1 MDFKLIE
8 FVINNI
14 ILRDEINSY
23 YLIKIIEFYK
33 IYNKKVN
40 IDISNINFN
49 IEHIEKLKKIYLNFD
64 NNQIH
69 NIYHQGFNEII
80 DVNNFTN
87 LKKLDLEFNRNI
99 KDCHI
104 KNLYSLEKLSLPK
117 NKLLTN
123 KGIINLNELKY
134 IDLSFN
140 KNINNEAIKN
150 KKNLEYLKLIHN
162 KKINDEAFTN
172 IKKLKCLN
180 LGYNNNRKLNLNF
193 LKYNNNIEEVILF
206 RKKNLSEDVKNILI
220 NLKNVICLDLQY
232 TLY

>member
-40 IDISNINFN
+40 INISNINFN
-49 IEHIEKLKKIYLNFD
+49 IEHIEILKEVYLNFD
-64 NNQIH
+64 NKQIQ
-69 NIYHQGFNEII
+69 NIYHQGFNEITNI
-80 DVNNFTN
+80 NLFTN

-104 KNLYSLEKLSLPK
+104 NNLYSLEKLSLPR

-123 KGIINLNELKY
+123 KGIINLIKLKY

-140 KNINNEAIKN
+140 KNINNEAIQN
-150 KKNLEYLKLIHN
+150 KTNLEYLKLIHN
-162 KKINDEAFTN
+162 KKINDDAFIN
-172 IKKLKCLN
+172 IRTLKYLN

-206 RKKNLSEDVKNILI
+206 RKKNLSEDVKNILR
-220 NLKNVICLDLQY
+220 NLKNVLCLDLQY
-232 TLY
+232 ILY